1 MSERRQKPRPEP
13 VEPTTDTGAP
23 VDRYAPPTQGPAP
36 FTPKTVT
43 TPPEA
48 EPDAAPAFSERVE
61 PQQGERHLQPG
72 RLDEHDGE
80 GLIIVVRDAEGTVA
94 SVNGSWRPGDPALGL
109 DDLRATFPVD
119 HVARFEGTR
128 IDTGNGETA
137 EDVSIDVVVTSH
149 GEYEFEDG
157 GTLRIVN
164 FKLQE
169 GD

>member
-1 MSERRQKPRPEP
+1 MNEKRPKPADDPLDP
-13 VEPTTDTGAP
+13 ANDADLPTDQ
-23 VDRYAPPTQGPAP
+23 YAPTQGPAP

-43 TPPEA
+43 TPAEA
-48 EPDAAPAFSERVE
+48 EPDAAPAVSERVE

-80 GLIIVVRDAEGTVA
+80 GLIIVVRDAEGAVA
-94 SVNGSWRPGDPALGL
+94 SVNGSWRPGDASLGL

-164 FKLQE
+164 FRLQE